1 MTTQERCWCGHYQR
15 YHGGGSCTFCERR
28 QNEYSRPLSDENP
41 LNSTHEYSLVPP
53 LCWCG
58 HTLETHGGGLFE
70 PDNHRCNA
78 CREEWGSWNDERC
91 AICGAKNTVR
101 GKYSDLYWNVHA
113 ENLERDYPRN
123 VVARNYCPPCFAMLQ
138 QSLFIQ
144 EPLLNYFSDYIHS
157 RIKQV
162 RESGKV
168 SVSITYSKENVA
180 LGHTGINIVAGDK
193 APPFAYS
200 SKLTDKQVTAFSKS
214 VIDYFNSE
222 VRDQFVATTKI
233 IV

>member
-15 YHGGGSCTFCERR
+15 YHGGGRCTFCERR
-28 QNEYSRPLSDENP
+28 QNEYSRPLSDEYP

-53 LCWCG
+53 LCWCR
-58 HTLETHGGGLFE
+58 HTLEAHGGGLFE

-138 QSLFIQ
+138 QSLFMQ
-144 EPLLNYFSDYIHS
+144 EPLLNYFSEYIHS

-162 RESGKV
+162 RESGDDID
-168 SVSITYSKENVA
+168 SARAEILARTEAEFTNSP
-180 LGHTGINIVAGDK
+180 
-193 APPFAYS
+193 PPFGAVS
-200 SKLTDKQVTAFSKS
+200 SMEQQQSP
-214 VIDYFNSE
+214 
-222 VRDQFVATTKI
+222 QFQS
-233 IV
+233 